1 MTMAGSSLLY
11 KKELPINEDISI
23 MIPSVGEVLENEEEY
38 YGLISVLTATPYDMM
53 AQLDDAGIDF
63 TSIDDYELFLLTFP
77 TIKEQ
82 DTSLLFGPLALG
94 RFMPCVNVENN
105 MVVLRSVETGAIV
118 DKGVYWQICEALRRI
133 HHLKRNNRTPGN
145 DATKRYLIDR
155 QRKKI
160 NQHKRDADG
169 SHLESLI
176 VALVNTEQFSYSFD
190 TVRDMSIYQFNESV
204 QQVIKKIDFDNRMH
218 GIYAGTVS
226 AKDLSKDDLNWL
238 THR

>member
-1 MTMAGSSLLY
+1 MAGSSLLY

-105 MVVLRSVETGAIV
+105 MVGLGGFHE
-118 DKGVYWQICEALRRI
+118 L
-133 HHLKRNNRTPGN
+133 
-145 DATKRYLIDR
+145 
-155 QRKKI
+155 
-160 NQHKRDADG
+160 
-169 SHLESLI
+169 
-176 VALVNTEQFSYSFD
+176 
-190 TVRDMSIYQFNESV
+190 M
-204 QQVIKKIDFDNRMH
+204 
-218 GIYAGTVS
+218 
-226 AKDLSKDDLNWL
+226 
-238 THR
+238 